1 MRINETDRINKSI
14 ETAIKNLGSMVDVNT
29 VVGKPIK
36 TESGEYIIPISKV
49 TLGVLAGG
57 GEYGKIS
64 IFKKG
69 EDLPYSA
76 GNGAIISVKPCGFL
90 LKEGNSYKILSVADN
105 PYEKLLDKASDFI
118 AELKK
123 DEDKQWEKSFLY

>member
-1 MRINETDRINKSI
+1 MQSKSGYNRINNVI
-14 ETAIKNLGSMVDVNT
+14 ETTLKNLSSIIDVDT
-29 VVGKPIK
+29 VIGKPI
-36 TESGEYIIPISKV
+36 TSQDGTIIIPVSKI

-57 GEYGKIS
+57 GEYGKVS

-90 LKEGNSYKILSVADN
+90 INDGLGYRMISVSDS
-105 PYEKLLDKASDFI
+105 PYEKMLEKATDFI
-118 AELKK
+118 EKLNKK
-123 DEDKQWEKSFLY
+123 D

>member
-14 ETAIKNLGSMVDVNT
+14 ETAIKNLGSMIDVNT

-36 TESGEYIIPISKV
+36 TENGEYIVPISKV

-90 LKEGNSYKILSVADN
+90 LKEDNSYKILSVADN
-105 PYEKLLDKASDFI
+105 PYEKLLDKATDFI
-118 AELKK
+118 TELKK
-123 DEDKQWEKSFLY
+123 DEDKQ